1 MKNFFYL
8 TLNEDRTWSCSVAET
23 EPSAQAALLV
33 QEGAY
38 PTEMYYTRAD
48 LNGSSVMESVAC
60 KDREDLKQCLNWVG
74 QIGGTVESLWDFDH
88 KQPILTELADI
99 FRAGREMRAEEAYAM
114 MKEAFSF
121 D

>member
-1 MKNFFYL
+1 MVNFFYL
-8 TLNEDRTWSCSVAET
+8 TLNEDRTWSCSVLWTKPTPHAVR
-23 EPSAQAALLV
+23 LV

-48 LNGSSVMESVAC
+48 LNGSAVMESVVC
-60 KDREDLKQCLNWVG
+60 RDRDELTRTLNWVG
-74 QIGGTVESLWDFDH
+74 NIGGTVESLWDFDH

-114 MKEAFSF
+114 MKEAFFF